1 MSFPN
6 LVFYGSL
13 SPPEKILEGNHTAKT
28 ETDDDTY
35 DFRDLSFQKVF
46 DPGTVRQLRVKELVN
61 ELILD
66 K

>member
-6 LVFYGSL
+6 LVFSGSL
-13 SPPEKILEGNHTAKT
+13 SSPEKTLEGNYTAKT

-35 DFRDLSFQKVF
+35 DFRVLSFHKVF
-46 DPGTVRQLRVKELVN
+46 EPGTVHQLRVNALVN